1 MSETPSIFASWR
13 QRLYLELA
21 PTHGRG
27 LGALRTA
34 SAAVIAAV
42 LLLYLQMPVIA
53 PGIYL
58 IFLISYDVPYLTV
71 KRSLHALAW
80 QCVGT
85 MAAIAL
91 VAVTDNDPMARV
103 LGISAFTFLSAFLLQ
118 TGKDPQ
124 VGINIGVF
132 SVLAL
137 TNWEMHRP
145 PAQLVYLSFAPVFTG
160 ACAMGCKI
168 VIEYV
173 FTRRDP
179 RSALQRE
186 MQCRLNAIAALFH
199 AMATDVPAAIVAT
212 RLSAV
217 TRLAFAGQ
225 GKMDALATEFRSR
238 STHHKQPQG
247 LALSLIPLLV
257 RLLDQAASLGRAGT
271 AQLTGNWQEALEQL
285 ACRCEAIAALQI
297 DSAAESFAYEDEP
310 VQPLAAI
317 AQNLDQIV
325 AFSQSD
331 PEELSDL
338 PHREAPDAPW
348 LRRDAFTNYEYMI
361 FAGKLS
367 LCATLCYVLY
377 NALAWPGISTAC
389 LTVLIA
395 GLSTSGASNQKLFC
409 RLLGAIFG
417 GVVLG
422 IGFQIFIGP
431 YADTLLPFLLFVF
444 LVSFLAAWIARG
456 AHFGYVGLQI
466 AFSFYLVAFQE
477 TMLPPI
483 HGGEFAR
490 SALPVYPFT
499 APLVLTQGRDRIVGI
514 LLALLVMWAVFHQIH
529 PRRAIERMRMR
540 LGHLLEHEARQI
552 EQMPQVDSLT
562 DSRLR
567 MQAIAIVSE
576 IRRLSE
582 VIPYEFDRH
591 VKEDLSQA
599 ESIEQALVH
608 AGSLFLHLNTLAH
621 SAREESDSFVPL
633 LKIAAQLRALSVCLR
648 DSSAEFPEGWTVDG
662 HASSILRSAARSCAQ
677 LNHFCQ
683 QLSPSVVGS
692 LHADQA
698 GSVERL

>member
-1 MSETPSIFASWR
+1 MSETFSIFAQWR

-80 QCVGT
+80 QCIGT

-91 VAVTDNDPMARV
+91 VAVTDNAPMARV

-168 VIEYV
+168 AIEYI
-173 FTRRDP
+173 FTHRDP

-186 MQCRLNAIAALFH
+186 MKCRLNAIAAFFH
-199 AMATDVPAAIVAT
+199 AMASGSPASLVAS

-225 GKMDALATEFRSR
+225 GKMDALATEFCSR
-238 STHHKQPQG
+238 PNSQKHSQG
-247 LALSLIPLLV
+247 LALSLIPLIV

-271 AQLTGNWQEALEQL
+271 TQLNGHWQEELEQL
-285 ACRCEAIAALQI
+285 ACRCEAIAALKI
-297 DSAAESFAYEDEP
+297 DAAAGTAVYGDDS
-310 VQPLAAI
+310 VQPLAVI
-317 AQNLDQIV
+317 AQSLDQIV

-331 PEELSDL
+331 AVEFSDL
-338 PHREAPDAPW
+338 TQREAPGAPW

-367 LCATLCYVLY
+367 LCATLCYILY

-395 GLSTSGASNQKLFC
+395 GLSTSGASNQKFFC
-409 RLLGAIFG
+409 RLLGAAFG
-417 GVVLG
+417 AVVLG
-422 IGFQIFIGP
+422 IGLQVLVYP
-431 YADTLLPFLLFVF
+431 YADTSLPFLLSVF
-444 LVSFLAAWIARG
+444 LVSYLAAWIARG
-456 AHFGYVGLQI
+456 AHFGYVGMQI

-477 TMLPPI
+477 SMLPPI
-483 HGGEFAR
+483 QGGEFAR
-490 SALPVYPFT
+490 SALPVYPFR
-499 APLVLTQGRDRIVGI
+499 APLALTQGRDRIVGI
-514 LLALLVMWAVFHQIH
+514 FLALLVMWAVFHQIH

-540 LGHLLEHEARQI
+540 FGQLLEHEAHQI
-552 EQMPQVDSLT
+552 EQMCKVDSLT
-562 DSRLR
+562 DSRMR

-576 IRRLSE
+576 IRRLGE
-582 VIPYEFDRH
+582 AIPYEFDRH
-591 VKEDLSQA
+591 VKEDLLKA
-599 ESIEQALVH
+599 EFIEHALVH
-608 AGSLFLHLNTLAH
+608 AGSLFLHMNTLMH
-621 SAREESDSFVPL
+621 SAGDESASSVVL
-633 LKIAAQLRALSVCLR
+633 TQVASQLRALSSNLLGSGVGISVELNVKEN
-648 DSSAEFPEGWTVDG
+648 DSP
-662 HASSILRSAARSCAQ
+662 ILRTVARSCAQ
-677 LNHFCQ
+677 LKYFCG
-683 QLSPSVVGS
+683 QLS
-692 LHADQA
+692 
-698 GSVERL
+698 